1 MQFNLNYFFVILL
14 KAKVILFYRVWTR
27 AGINS
32 LKIIIED
39 ERLEEANDV
48 KEQQDRFSFE
58 KN

>member
-1 MQFNLNYFFVILL
+1 VQFNLNYFFVILL

-39 ERLEEANDV
+39 ERLKEANDV
-48 KEQQDRFSFE
+48 NEQQSGFSFE